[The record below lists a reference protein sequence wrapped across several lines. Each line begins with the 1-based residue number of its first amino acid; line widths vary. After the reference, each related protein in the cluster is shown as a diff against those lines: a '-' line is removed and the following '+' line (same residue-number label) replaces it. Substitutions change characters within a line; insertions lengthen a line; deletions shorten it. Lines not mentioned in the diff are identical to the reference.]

1 LVALSGVPRLQ
12 MTSEVMHPIRLR
24 FPAPKTDMSLES
36 ATGSDARWTAPER
49 FSALDA
55 EKTHG
60 ACDGCRTLRTP

>member
-36 ATGSDARWTAPER
+36 ANRIGRS
-49 FSALDA
+49 LY
-55 EKTHG
+55 G
-60 ACDGCRTLRTP
+60 A